1 MKYYYMIF
9 DRINRSLHH
18 SIDLIKKQ
26 PKKKNDEFESLR
38 FEKDSLINL
47 DLIDAKNL

>member
-9 DRINRSLHH
+9 DRINRSFHH
-18 SIDLIKKQ
+18 SIGLIKKQ
-26 PKKKNDEFESLR
+26 PKKNDELESLR

-47 DLIDAKNL
+47 DLIDAKTL